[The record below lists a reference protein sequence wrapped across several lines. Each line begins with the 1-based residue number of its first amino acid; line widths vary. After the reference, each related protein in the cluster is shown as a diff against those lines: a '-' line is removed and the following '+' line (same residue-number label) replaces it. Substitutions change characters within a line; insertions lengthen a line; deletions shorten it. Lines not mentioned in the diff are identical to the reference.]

1 MCIDF
6 LGAVAARLV
15 ADNKAAEEEEAGV
28 HALVMA
34 AREVVTGEEEEE
46 EEEEEGVHALVM
58 AAREAV
64 TGRGWRKGGGVGS
77 SGGGTT
83 SSAKLIV

>member
-1 MCIDF
+1 MCIDV

-15 ADNKAAEEEEAGV
+15 ADNKVAEEE
-28 HALVMA
+28 
-34 AREVVTGEEEEE
+34 AR
-46 EEEEEGVHALVM
+46 VHALVM

-83 SSAKLIV
+83 SCAKLIV

>member
-46 EEEEEGVHALVM
+46 EEEAGVHALVM

-64 TGRGWRKGGGVGS
+64 TGGGWRKGGGVGS

-83 SSAKLIV
+83 SCAKLIV

>member
-1 MCIDF
+1 M
-6 LGAVAARLV
+6 
-15 ADNKAAEEEEAGV
+15 

-34 AREVVTGEEEEE
+34 AREAVTGEEEEAE
-46 EEEEEGVHALVM
+46 AGVHALVM

-64 TGRGWRKGGGVGS
+64 TGGGWRKGGGVGS

-83 SSAKLIV
+83 SCAKLIV